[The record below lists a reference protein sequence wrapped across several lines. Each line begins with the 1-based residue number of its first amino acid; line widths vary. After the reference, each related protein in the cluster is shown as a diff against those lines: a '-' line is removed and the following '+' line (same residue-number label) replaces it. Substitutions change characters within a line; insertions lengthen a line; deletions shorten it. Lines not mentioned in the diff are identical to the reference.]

1 MSTTPKEIA
10 TQFLNMVIAG
20 QIDEAY
26 QKFVDMA
33 GKHHNVYFPAGFTVL
48 RDAMKENHGLFPNK
62 KFVIKQV
69 IAEGDLVATHSE
81 LTFDEEK
88 PKMSVVHM
96 FKFKGNKII
105 EMWDVGQQ
113 IPIDMP
119 NKDGAF

>member
-1 MSTTPKEIA
+1 MEIVLKQIA
-10 TQFLNMVIAG
+10 VEFLNMVIAG

-26 QKFVDMA
+26 QKFVDMT

-48 RDAMKENHGLFPNK
+48 RDAMKENHGLFPHK

-69 IAEGDLVATHSE
+69 IAEGETVATHSE
-81 LTFDEEK
+81 LTLDPEK

-96 FKFKGNKII
+96 FRFKNNKIV

-113 IPIDMP
+113 IPADMS